1 MISTIDHL
9 ILLSFKGPSALASV
23 NGRVLEEL
31 TSQKWD
37 KIVPNCTNCSL
48 VLGQYFRDDNPFI
61 GKIVDLAF
69 WNRSLAADEMI
80 NYTNCQNFVEYNGN
94 FIPSIEI

>member
-69 WNRSLAADEMI
+69 WNRSLTTDEMI

-94 FIPSIEI
+94 FISSKEI